1 MKEQADRANDFI
13 DFIAK
18 SPTKYHAI
26 NNIKSKLLKHNFIP
40 LSFDNKWELSP
51 SGNIL

>member
-18 SPTKYHAI
+18 SPTKVSRYKQYK
-26 NNIKSKLLKHNFIP
+26 IKTTETQFH
-40 LSFDNKWELSP
+40 SFVFRQ
-51 SGNIL
+51 

>member
-18 SPTKYHAI
+18 SNQVSRYKQYK
-26 NNIKSKLLKHNFIP
+26 IKTTETQFH
-40 LSFDNKWELSP
+40 SFVFRQ
-51 SGNIL
+51 

>member
-18 SPTKYHAI
+18 SPTKYKQYK
-26 NNIKSKLLKHNFIP
+26 IKTTETQFH
-40 LSFDNKWELSP
+40 SFVFRQ
-51 SGNIL
+51 

>member
-18 SPTKYHAI
+18 SPQ
-26 NNIKSKLLKHNFIP
+26 KLLTIISIP
-40 LSFDNKWELSP
+40 FGLALYSYIMLKTKE
-51 SGNIL
+51 IKRV

>member
-26 NNIKSKLLKHNFIP
+26 NNIKSKLSRTGP
-40 LSFDNKWELSP
+40 ES
-51 SGNIL
+51 IL